1 MTGARAAV
9 FAALVIATFG
19 AFFVAQRLKH
29 QPPAIQSIQ
38 IETFGRSG
46 LIFSPNGDGRRES
59 VRIGFKVTAADHV
72 TVTVLDA
79 EGDPVRTLLSDH
91 PVAAYHR
98 LSDLRWDGR
107 DDEGRLVPD
116 GRYRIRITLRD
127 QGRAFVVPRSI
138 LKDTKPARPRVASI
152 GPSRRYGPEFLPLP
166 GGRPATVRFASP
178 ARICPQVRVFRTA
191 PGTPVE
197 VLHEGL
203 TPGARRWRWDGR
215 LPVARPTPDRVI
227 CTPGGG
233 ADAPAP
239 ALRMATPGTYVVMI
253 EWRTVAGNRGTSIP
267 LDSRGL
273 PRFTAAR
280 WPGNGGVTVRR
291 IGIQAP
297 VTPARAGS
305 RFPVMV
311 DARGGRWRW
320 SLRRIGSDVV
330 SARSRRAKTKPVVV
344 LTAPG
349 ESSGLYL
356 FTAATAKG
364 ASMTVP
370 IPVAGRKTVA
380 GTVGAPRGVLVV
392 LPMIRWAGENPL
404 DDDGDGAP
412 NMLSHGNPSRLFR
425 VSAQGLPEGF
435 TSQEAPLLVWLD
447 RGRHRFDVTTDV
459 QMASGRGP
467 DLSAYRG
474 VLIPGDAR
482 WLPARARTALR
493 RFTSAGGTVVSL
505 GTDSLRRTVQ
515 LDERGRLVKP
525 SRDRVVDLFG
535 ARLRPIVS
543 GPTRLQ
549 LFKDDPAVDLFA
561 GSDGSFAPID
571 AYEETAGLGSSKL
584 LSSAVTVDPLGRTV
598 IVAAQY
604 GKGRVIRTG
613 IPDFGRVLASSSDPA
628 IGALMGRLWQLLA
641 H

>member
-1 MTGARAAV
+1 MNGARAAV
-9 FAALVIATFG
+9 FAALVVATFG

-38 IETFGRSG
+38 IETFGRHG
-46 LIFSPNGDGRRES
+46 LVFSPNGDGRRDS

-79 EGDPVRTLLSDH
+79 DGDPVRTLLSDH
-91 PVAAYHR
+91 PVAAYHH
-98 LSDLRWDGR
+98 LSGIRWDGR

-116 GRYRIRITLRD
+116 GRYRIRITLLG

-138 LKDTKPARPRVASI
+138 LKDTQPPHPLVASI
-152 GPSRRYGPEFLPLP
+152 GPGRRYGPEFLPLP
-166 GGRPATVRFASP
+166 GNRPATVHFASP
-178 ARICPQVRVFRTA
+178 ALACPQVRVFRTA
-191 PGTPVE
+191 PGAPVE
-197 VLHEGL
+197 VLHEAL
-203 TPGARRWRWDGR
+203 HPGARHWRWDGR
-215 LPVARPTPDRVI
+215 LPAAAPKPGQVI
-227 CTPGGG
+227 CSPGGG
-233 ADAPAP
+233 ARTPAR
-239 ALRMATPGTYVVMI
+239 ALRMATPGTYVVML
-253 EWRTVAGNRGTSIP
+253 EWRNVAGNRGTSIP
-267 LDSRGL
+267 LDASGL

-305 RFPVMV
+305 RFPVLV
-311 DARGGRWRW
+311 DARGGHWRW
-320 SLRRIGSDVV
+320 SLRRIGSNVV
-330 SARSRRAKTKPVVV
+330 SARSRRMKTKPTVT

-349 ESSGLYL
+349 EFSGLYL
-356 FTAATAKG
+356 FTATTAKG

-370 IPVAGRKTVA
+370 IPVAGRKTVV
-380 GTVGAPRGVLVV
+380 GTAAAPHGVLVV
-392 LPMIRWAGENPL
+392 LPMIRWAGDNPL

-412 NMLSHGNPSRLFR
+412 NMLSHGNPARLFR

-435 TSQEAPLLVWLD
+435 TNQEAPVLVWLD
-447 RGRHRFDVTTDV
+447 RGRHRFDITTDV
-459 QMASGRGP
+459 QVATGRGP

-493 RFTSAGGTVVSL
+493 SFTSAGGTVVSL

-515 LDERGRLVKP
+515 LDDRGRLVKP

-535 ARLRPIVS
+535 ARLRPVVTA
-543 GPTRLQ
+543 PARLQ
-549 LFKDDPAVDLFA
+549 LFKDDPSVELFA
-561 GSDGSFAPID
+561 GSGGSFAPID
-571 AYEETAGLGSSKL
+571 AYEETAGLGSGKL
-584 LSSAVTVDPLGRTV
+584 LSSAVTVDPPGRTV

-613 IPDFGRVLASSSDPA
+613 IPEFGRVLASSTDPA